1 MGYAKRRA
9 LQRRNF
15 LIILTSVT
23 ALDIGETKSTQLE
36 NWMRGEGLLCN
47 SHVTV
52 ALRLSG
58 CKLI

>member
-9 LQRRNF
+9 LQRGNF

-36 NWMRGEGLLCN
+36 NWM
-47 SHVTV
+47 
-52 ALRLSG
+52 
-58 CKLI
+58 